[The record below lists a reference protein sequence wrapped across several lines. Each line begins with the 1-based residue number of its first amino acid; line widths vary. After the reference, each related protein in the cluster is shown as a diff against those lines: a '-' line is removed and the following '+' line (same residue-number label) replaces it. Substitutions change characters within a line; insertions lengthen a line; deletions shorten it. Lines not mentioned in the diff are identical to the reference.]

1 MDRQERADG
10 RVGVCEL
17 LEDPNA
23 VEPGQSTSADV
34 LGTVDGRHAQ
44 FGGLPQDIDRKV
56 VRLVPFERERRD
68 LLGGE
73 GRRGLGDD
81 AGVFIEIGIESCCHR
96 CPSVRP
102 GQSIVGMTNSA
113 PSLMPEG
120 QRVVTVLVLV

>member
-44 FGGLPQDIDRKV
+44 FGGLPQDIDRKWCV
-56 VRLVPFERERRD
+56 WSHSSANGAIFF
-68 LLGGE
+68 GGE

-81 AGVFIEIGIESCCHR
+81 AGVFIEIGIESAVTVVLPCA
-96 CPSVRP
+96 